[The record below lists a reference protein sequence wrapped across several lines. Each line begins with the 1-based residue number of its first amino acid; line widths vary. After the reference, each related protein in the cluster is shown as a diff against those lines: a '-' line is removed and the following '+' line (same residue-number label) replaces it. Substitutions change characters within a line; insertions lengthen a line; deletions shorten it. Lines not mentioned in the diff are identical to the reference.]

1 MGKYGH
7 SFLKTIIKP
16 FYNHFGRCEILLRD
30 IRIIVPERMFQ
41 CASITKWPK
50 TGTFTLHMFG
60 YCTEVNVH
68 IDRETSLIFKY
79 SFFVY
84 YIYI

>member
-1 MGKYGH
+1 
-7 SFLKTIIKP
+7 
-16 FYNHFGRCEILLRD
+16 
-30 IRIIVPERMFQ
+30 MFQ

-79 SFFVY
+79 SFL
-84 YIYI
+84 YIIFTSDIKTIYKILLYFPHYILCDR